1 MAEHFETDSMARS
14 EREALRSGT
23 VEVHLGMEEDHSGT
37 EEAVRFEIGTES
49 QGRFAGEI
57 VEVAQTLDFEA
68 DQTLAV
74 AGGMETA
81 LAEKA
86 VAADYRVEE
95 RQSKM
100 NFEAQLQMAFAVA
113 AVVEGSLASQP
124 IRSPLVSVR

>member
-1 MAEHFETDSMARS
+1 MADHFGIDSMARS
-14 EREALRSGT
+14 EREALHSET
-23 VEVHLGMEEDHSGT
+23 AEVHLRMEEDRSGT

-74 AGGMETA
+74 AGGMEA
-81 LAEKA
+81 AVAEKV

-100 NFEAQLQMAFAVA
+100 NFEA
-113 AVVEGSLASQP
+113 
-124 IRSPLVSVR
+124 